1 MSSRLRAGIN
11 YANVDKS
18 LLVRL
23 SEFNRKADAIA
34 QSYERMIS
42 ANEAQPSKKISA
54 ESKNGDDRKR

>member
-1 MSSRLRAGIN
+1 MSSRLREGSN

-34 QSYERMIS
+34 QSYERMIT
-42 ANEAQPSKKISA
+42 ANESQPSKKVIA
-54 ESKNGDDRKR
+54 ENKNADGRKR